1 MTDITV
7 TELKERRD
15 AGEDIFL
22 IDVREEDE
30 YAVSDIGGVL
40 MPLSQFQ
47 DFLPNLESRKTEEI
61 VVQCRSGARSG
72 RVCDFLRAQG
82 FENVRNLIGGI
93 QAYAATFNPE
103 MPVA

>member
-1 MTDITV
+1 MDITV

-15 AGEDIFL
+15 AGEDVFM

-40 MPLSQFQ
+40 MPLSRFQ
-47 DFLPNLESRKTEEI
+47 GFLPSLESRKAEEI

-72 RVCDFLRAQG
+72 RVCDFLRTQG
-82 FENVRNLIGGI
+82 FENPRNLIGGI
-93 QAYAATFNPE
+93 KEYAATFDPE

>member
-1 MTDITV
+1 MQDITV
-7 TELKERRD
+7 TELKQRRD

-22 IDVREEDE
+22 IDVREADE
-30 YAVSDIGGVL
+30 YAVSDIGGVF
-40 MPLSQFQ
+40 MPLSDFQ
-47 DFLPNLESRKTEEI
+47 SFLPSLEDKKSEEI

-72 RVCDFLRAQG
+72 RVCEFLRNQG

-93 QAYAATFNPE
+93 KEYAATFDPE